1 LPSYER
7 DEADGGLIEEVVIAG
22 AATVPGERK
31 PASGTT
37 TEGLLARAFEL
48 ALENAGLGV
57 KDVDGLGIASFGLRP
72 DRALDLAW
80 KLGLSLRWLMDDVV
94 GLNLVQHAAHAVQA
108 GDASVVVVAGGDYLV
123 GEDFGD
129 LAANFNRTVRDYLSP
144 LPTGGPN
151 ALFSFV
157 TQAHMA
163 AFGLGRE
170 AYGQVA
176 VAQRAWAS
184 RNPAAIYRTP
194 LSMEEYLQAPM
205 VADPLC
211 LYDCV
216 PPAAGAEAVV
226 ITSAQDRLRRD
237 RSLRL
242 RSIGT
247 SFNHDHQEGD
257 GLSTGLRDMAARL
270 WDDSGLSPAEIDVVS
285 AYDDYPVMVL
295 VQLED
300 LGFIQNGDAAELLT
314 GPGKGRPAVN
324 TSGGML
330 SAGQAGAGGGLHGLV
345 ECVRQLRGERGDGQ
359 VAGART
365 AMACCSTTALYR
377 YGGCAAA
384 TVLDRG
390 RSW

>member
-1 LPSYER
+1 M
-7 DEADGGLIEEVVIAG
+7 
-22 AATVPGERK
+22 
-31 PASGTT
+31 T
-37 TEGLLARAFEL
+37 TEQVLAQAFQL
-48 ALENAGLGV
+48 ALESAGLNS

-80 KLGLSLRWLMDDVV
+80 KLGLRPRWLMDDVV

-108 GDASVVVVAGGDYLV
+108 GEASVVVVVGGDCLV
-123 GEDFGD
+123 GDDFGD
-129 LAANFNRTVRDYLSP
+129 LAANFNRTARDYLSP

-163 AFGLGRE
+163 AFGLDRQ
-170 AYGQVA
+170 AYGRVA
-176 VAQRAWAS
+176 VAQRAWAG

-194 LSMEEYLQAPM
+194 LTMEEYLQAPM

-216 PPAAGAEAVV
+216 PLAAGAEAIVM
-226 ITSAQDRLRRD
+226 TSAQNRLGGDRPLRI
-237 RSLRL
+237 
-242 RSIGT
+242 RSIGI

-257 GLSTGLRDMAARL
+257 GLSTGLEEVATKL
-270 WDDSGLSPAEIDVVS
+270 WEESGLGPAEIDVVS
-285 AYDDYPVMVL
+285 VYDDYPVMVL
-295 VQLED
+295 VQLEE
-300 LGFIQNGDAAELLT
+300 LGLIRNGDAAELLT
-314 GPGKGRPAVN
+314 APGKGRPAVN

-345 ECVRQLRGERGDGQ
+345 ECIRQLRGERGDGQ

-365 AMACCSTTALYR
+365 AVASCSTIALYR
-377 YGGCAAA
+377 YGGCAAG

-390 RSW
+390 PPG